1 MGEPRPIVNGIPDT
15 APGAFAYRKGIRAG
29 GLDYFLVSERMV
41 ERIVDA
47 NAHPRIRGS
56 DHYPMEL
63 VIR

>member
-1 MGEPRPIVNGIPDT
+1 
-15 APGAFAYRKGIRAG
+15 
-29 GLDYFLVSERMV
+29 MV

-63 VIR
+63 IIR